1 MRTAFFTA
9 YVSGAASQVDLC
21 SVGTALITLGLELA
35 LALTFR
41 SHNLHQ
47 ELSSACQQVLQR
59 EGVLA
64 FTTIEEGDIT
74 ATRLAQLPNDVDVDR
89 IKFLQVR
96 TRSSCLVAEVQQ
108 NGMLLGTTT
117 TFKK

>member
-9 YVSGAASQVDLC
+9 YVSGVASQVDLC

-35 LALTFR
+35 LALNSR
-41 SHNLHQ
+41 SRNLHQ
-47 ELSSACQQVLQR
+47 KLSSACQQVLQR

-74 ATRLAQLPNDVDVDR
+74 ATRLAQLPDDVDIDCV
-89 IKFLQVR
+89 KFLQVQ
-96 TRSSCLVAEVQQ
+96 TRSSCLVTEAQ
-108 NGMLLGTTT
+108 
-117 TFKK
+117 

>member
-21 SVGTALITLGLELA
+21 SIGTALITLGLELA
-35 LALTFR
+35 LALSLC
-41 SHNLHQ
+41 SHKLHQ

-74 ATRLAQLPNDVDVDR
+74 ATRLAQLPEDVDVDR

-96 TRSSCLVAEVQQ
+96 TLSSCLVTGAQ
-108 NGMLLGTTT
+108 
-117 TFKK
+117 